1 MTQQER
7 QGWVLV
13 GGLFVALL
21 LIFGSGYNTAPIFLP
36 ALIKFFGWKRA
47 EVSLLPSALAASAG
61 VSVIVVGWLLDRFEA
76 RVVMIAGA
84 LMSGTAF
91 IIASRVNSIGPMIG
105 AYVLLGVG
113 SLPAPYCPPA
123 SFVIANWFGARRGLA
138 MGFAIAGT
146 SAGGFV
152 MTLVASS
159 VIRGFG
165 LRAAALALAAPMF
178 VVVIPLVLALVRSR
192 PPGAVKMTVAE
203 RAQTLEGFETGAA
216 LRTRSFWMILL
227 AHFCFAFAASAPHLP
242 TA

>member
-105 AYVLLGVG
+105 AYALLGVG
-113 SLPAPYCPPA
+113 ITAGTVLPA

-165 LRAAALALAAPMF
+165 LRAAYLALAAPMF

-192 PPGAVKMTVAE
+192 PLGTVKMTVAE
-203 RAQTLEGFETGAA
+203 RAETLEGFETGAA
-216 LRTRSFWMILL
+216 LGTRSFWMILL